1 MRSEEM
7 IDESPDTQTSEK
19 SQQNDRN
26 GEKEVPT
33 ARVRGVLAQHADPVL
48 REKEEGAWERAAA
61 EKYGKS

>member
-1 MRSEEM
+1 M

-33 ARVRGVLAQHADPVL
+33 ARVRGVLAQHADPAL
-48 REKEEGAWERAAA
+48 REKEGF
-61 EKYGKS
+61 